1 MKFFVD
7 TADVAEIRELAA
19 LGLLDG
25 VTTNPTLIAK
35 AGRPIKDVIKEICQT
50 VEGPVSAEVAATD
63 YDGMMRE
70 AAPLAAIASN
80 VTIKVPL
87 TIDGIKACRA
97 LSRDGHKVNVTLC
110 FSATQALLAAKAG
123 ATFISPFV
131 GRLDDIGLDGME
143 LIREI
148 RQIYDNFDH
157 LKTEILAASI
167 RSNLHVKQA
176 AMAGADV
183 ATIPPAILK
192 SLFNHPLTDKG
203 LASFLADWKK
213 TGQSIV

>member
-7 TADVAEIRELAA
+7 TADIAEIRELAA

-35 AGRPIKDVIKEICQT
+35 SGRPIKDVIKEICAT
-50 VEGPVSAEVAATD
+50 VEGPVSAEVAATE

-70 AAPLAAIASN
+70 AAPLAAIA
-80 VTIKVPL
+80 VPL

-97 LSRDGHKVNVTLC
+97 LSKDGHKVNVTLC

-148 RQIYDNFDH
+148 RQIYDNYDH

-192 SLFNHPLTDKG
+192 GLFNHPLTDKG

-213 TGQSIV
+213 TGQSIT